1 MMKAMDDLICSLRE
15 TIALSIEAH
24 EMIIQDLMKAS
35 KYTKKIQKENQKLKN
50 QIVVLEN
57 KISLELGKESNEKI
71 NGN

>member
-1 MMKAMDDLICSLRE
+1 MKKAMDDLIRSLRE

-24 EMIIQDLMKAS
+24 EMIIQDLTKAS